1 MIRVNESMVGT
12 RLSPDGGL
20 DGLAIAGSHISKKNG
35 GDHEASVSWLNSSLL
50 KNRDG

>member
-20 DGLAIAGSHISKKNG
+20 DGLAIAGSHISKKKMEETMKQVCPG
-35 GDHEASVSWLNSSLL
+35 
-50 KNRDG
+50 